1 MALANWHVGRMA
13 LAKWHVGRL
22 SKKARFFEVQ
32 VAKAKRIKT
41 AVKKLQNGC
50 KNVVYDSFKLLKT
63 S

>member
-1 MALANWHVGRMA
+1 MEGWHQV
-13 LAKWHVGRL
+13 LINLIKTF
-22 SKKARFFEVQ
+22 KVQ
-32 VAKAKRIKT
+32 LAKAKRIKT